1 MRCILNKENQF
12 FEESRPTLLDSKG
25 YGIFITFEGLDG
37 CGKTTQA
44 HKASQWF
51 REQGYSVLYTREPGG
66 TMVSEQIRSI
76 LLNPENSNLAV
87 QTELLLYLAARL
99 QHLQELILPAME
111 KGQLVL
117 CDRFHDSTVAY
128 QGFGRR
134 LELKG
139 IQTIVQ
145 EWIEPHYPT
154 LTVLL
159 KITPQIAM
167 LRMKQQRAGKR
178 NRLDKESI
186 SFFERVA
193 EGYATL
199 VEKAPERFVQLDA
212 SWSIESVHQAVIA
225 ALSKRLRL

>member
-1 MRCILNKENQF
+1 
-12 FEESRPTLLDSKG
+12 
-25 YGIFITFEGLDG
+25 
-37 CGKTTQA
+37 
-44 HKASQWF
+44 
-51 REQGYSVLYTREPGG
+51 
-66 TMVSEQIRSI
+66 MVSEHIRSI
-76 LLNPENSNLAV
+76 LLNPENSNLTV

-99 QHLQELILPAME
+99 QHLHELILPAKE

-134 LELKG
+134 LDLKG

-167 LRMKQQRAGKR
+167 LRMKQQRGGKR

-212 SWSIESVHQAVIA
+212 SGSIESVHQAVIA